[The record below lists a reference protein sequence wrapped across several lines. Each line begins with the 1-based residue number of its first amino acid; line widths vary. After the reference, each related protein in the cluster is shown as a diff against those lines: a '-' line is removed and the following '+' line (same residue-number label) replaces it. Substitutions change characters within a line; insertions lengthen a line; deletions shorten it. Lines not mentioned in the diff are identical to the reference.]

1 MSDETHTEQ
10 GQGIDQRLNQL
21 SDRID
26 QLAQLLQFS
35 LQQNQQPRKN
45 VEQPF
50 NSVHA
55 ATAIN
60 PWAVQNERVD
70 LDTEQS
76 DDESFWFYM
85 LKDPHTQQAVGQ
97 QQQYNDSLGMDSHVC
112 GKDVQVA
119 TGVVA
124 NYSEQ
129 LAVGLQTAI
138 NSNNVVNGHETT
150 NAADMQLSSM
160 VVEPDAGT
168 IQPEDALLS
177 PMQSVMEAPS
187 EGVAAENAV
196 LNDATACSSQDAEN
210 AAGEPVHDAS
220 PFLNQDAIALA
231 GKAVL
236 QYLSVVEGGRR
247 FRQHQPKPT
256 SFGTPAD
263 AFVHLHRSTAAVGF
277 PYDPGIH
284 STIPGATQARKM
296 SVYKA
301 DELVRLCN
309 VGRRGPSSRGS
320 KVNDGP
326 CVVYPVT
333 TPEASPRR
341 GAQHTVPCSAITSH
355 QLILYSGG
363 GGVAYATRGLPSHTW
378 ILPVSG

>member
-70 LDTEQS
+70 LDTEQL
-76 DDESFWFYM
+76 DDERFWFYM
-85 LKDPHTQQAVGQ
+85 LKDHHKQF
-97 QQQYNDSLGMDSHVC
+97 NDSLDMDSHVC
-112 GKDVQVA
+112 GKYVHLA

-124 NYSEQ
+124 NYSGQ

-231 GKAVL
+231 GKAAL

-256 SFGTPAD
+256 SFGTPAN

-326 CVVYPVT
+326 WVVDPVT
-333 TPEASPRR
+333 TPGLRPRR
-341 GAQHTVPCSAITSH
+341 CSTYRPLFRDHITSTNT
-355 QLILYSGG
+355 LLG
-363 GGVAYATRGLPSHTW
+363 RG
-378 ILPVSG
+378 